1 MDPVVQLTELT
12 DEEVSSILKVLQKD
26 NELQNRE
33 KRRISQLT
41 LTVHDPELLHCL
53 SGAWFTD
60 LRDKRHQKGGA
71 DLVHTSIR
79 QKKRDR
85 GHQDVSVIS
94 VFEKPEEERSE
105 EFTRDTNLS
114 CGQPPRPRPR
124 SRIPLLK
131 NPEKRDN
138 NVATTAD
145 GQDRLN
151 EESTAG
157 RAPGSPAPQIGD
169 NNSCTEPELL
179 DFTSTSSQQDS
190 NVCNG
195 SQESVL
201 SMQDPEDVA
210 VDGRIFF
217 SMQHNAQRGE
227 LVVCVYRCEDLSASG
242 KSHTNPYVKVHLL
255 PGKSSHSKRKTSV
268 KKKTVNPVYNET
280 LRFRVQ
286 DADLRSRAVS
296 LSVWHSDTVRRNHF
310 LGGLVVQLS
319 QWNWEQS
326 EPIWQG
332 LQPRDLVTTG
342 SATNGGTILMAMK
355 FTPPGSEGPDLPLTG
370 ELHIWLRE
378 VHLPSTKHGAPSTY
392 VKGCVLPDASQSSG
406 QQTRVVKRST
416 HPVFNHTMVF
426 DGIQACDLTQVCVD
440 ISIWDKSTHT
450 SVYLGGVRF
459 SCGTGQSY
467 GQTVAWMD
475 SSLDEQSAWMAIR
488 TNPNKWVEKEQPIR
502 TNLQRIT

>member
-1 MDPVVQLTELT
+1 RLMDPVVQLTELT

-85 GHQDVSVIS
+85 DVSVIS
-94 VFEKPEEERSE
+94 VFEKPEEERMMMLVGMFSV
-105 EFTRDTNLS
+105 
-114 CGQPPRPRPR
+114 Q
-124 SRIPLLK
+124 
-131 NPEKRDN
+131 
-138 NVATTAD
+138 
-145 GQDRLN
+145 
-151 EESTAG
+151 
-157 RAPGSPAPQIGD
+157 
-169 NNSCTEPELL
+169 
-179 DFTSTSSQQDS
+179 
-190 NVCNG
+190 CNG

-227 LVVCVYRCEDLSASG
+227 LVVCVYRCEDLM
-242 KSHTNPYVKVHLL
+242 KLTFR
-255 PGKSSHSKRKTSV
+255 KSSHSKRKTSV

-280 LRFRVQ
+280 LRVRKSH
-286 DADLRSRAVS
+286 LRSRAVS

-332 LQPRDLVTTG
+332 LQPRVT
-342 SATNGGTILMAMK
+342 TNGGTILMAMK
-355 FTPPGSEGPDLPLTG
+355 FTPPGSEGNRT
-370 ELHIWLRE
+370 LHISE

>member
-1 MDPVVQLTELT
+1 RLMDPVVQLTELT

-33 KRRISQLT
+33 KRRIRCFQLT

-85 GHQDVSVIS
+85 DVSVIS
-94 VFEKPEEERSE
+94 
-105 EFTRDTNLS
+105 
-114 CGQPPRPRPR
+114 
-124 SRIPLLK
+124 IPVQTGAVMML
-131 NPEKRDN
+131 
-138 NVATTAD
+138 V
-145 GQDRLN
+145 GMFSVQ
-151 EESTAG
+151 
-157 RAPGSPAPQIGD
+157 
-169 NNSCTEPELL
+169 
-179 DFTSTSSQQDS
+179 
-190 NVCNG
+190 CNG

-355 FTPPGSEGPDLPLTG
+355 FTPPGSEGNRT
-370 ELHIWLRE
+370 LHISE

>member
-85 GHQDVSVIS
+85 GHQVMMLVGMFSV
-94 VFEKPEEERSE
+94 
-105 EFTRDTNLS
+105 
-114 CGQPPRPRPR
+114 Q
-124 SRIPLLK
+124 
-131 NPEKRDN
+131 
-138 NVATTAD
+138 
-145 GQDRLN
+145 
-151 EESTAG
+151 
-157 RAPGSPAPQIGD
+157 
-169 NNSCTEPELL
+169 
-179 DFTSTSSQQDS
+179 
-190 NVCNG
+190 CNG

-332 LQPRDLVTTG
+332 LQPRVIYSNYYNPTLHISYYHPLHSIHHELVCVCVCVCV
-342 SATNGGTILMAMK
+342 L
-355 FTPPGSEGPDLPLTG
+355 GPDLPLTG